1 VLLLLCSVLLLQ
13 ALQAMGPVLE
23 RPQLM
28 RATSSLARNSQ
39 LLAAARGVLVGLQQD
54 CCQLVQ
60 QLQEAEG
67 DENSSSNGSGMIG
80 RLHAV
85 AEEDEDEQ
93 QQQQQHAE
101 LGEEGQQHG
110 KQQQA
115 EGLTGSKGDK
125 KVGICFRRHCCE
137 VLTVGKVCV

>member
-1 VLLLLCSVLLLQ
+1 LLLLTATASPQ

-39 LLAAARGVLVGLQQD
+39 LLAAARGVLSGLQQD

-67 DENSSSNGSGMIG
+67 GADGGSDSGGGLG

-85 AEEDEDEQ
+85 AEEGEEEEQ
-93 QQQQQHAE
+93 QQCAE
-101 LGEEGQQHG
+101 LGKLGSKTG
-110 KQQQA
+110 KQQHL
-115 EGLTGSKGDK
+115 GGKGDK
-125 KVGICFRRHCCE
+125 QVGGDR
-137 VLTVGKVCV
+137 VA

>member
-1 VLLLLCSVLLLQ
+1 VYNVLLLLLLLCSVLMLQ

-28 RATSSLARNSQ
+28 RATSNLARNSQ

-67 DENSSSNGSGMIG
+67 HENGSSSGSGVIG

-93 QQQQQHAE
+93 QQQHAE
-101 LGEEGQQHG
+101 LGEEGQRHG
-110 KQQQA
+110 KQQQLEVLA
-115 EGLTGSKGDK
+115 GSKGDK
-125 KVGICFRRHCCE
+125 KVSLI
-137 VLTVGKVCV
+137 

>member
-1 VLLLLCSVLLLQ
+1 
-13 ALQAMGPVLE
+13 MGPVLE

-28 RATSSLARNSQ
+28 RATSNLARNSQ

-67 DENSSSNGSGMIG
+67 EADGCSGSSGGGSKGLG

-85 AEEDEDEQ
+85 AEEEEEEEQ
-93 QQQQQHAE
+93 QRQAELDGHWQEHCKQRHAE
-101 LGEEGQQHG
+101 PAGD
-110 KQQQA
+110 
-115 EGLTGSKGDK
+115 KGDK
-125 KVGICFRRHCCE
+125 QVGSSQCAWKSSVSTPYEHFGCNVIKIRC
-137 VLTVGKVCV
+137 

>member
-1 VLLLLCSVLLLQ
+1 MLRLLLLLQ
-13 ALQAMGPVLE
+13 ALQAMGPVLQ

-39 LLAAARGVLVGLQQD
+39 LMAAARGVLVGLQQD

-67 DENSSSNGSGMIG
+67 DKHGSGGNSVTG

-85 AEEDEDEQ
+85 AEEDEE
-93 QQQQQHAE
+93 QQQQHAE
-101 LGEEGQQHG
+101 LGEEGRRHG
-110 KQQQA
+110 KQQQVA
-115 EGLTGSKGDK
+115 GFAGSKGDK
-125 KVGICFRRHCCE
+125 QVRFCF
-137 VLTVGKVCV
+137 